1 VEREITLAGLPG
13 GVIVSTYKNNHITKA
28 GEHTVTALLSFD
40 RENYDG
46 PSELSYKLTVARRVV
61 PIPSLAPAMYS
72 GALLSPSVPESSL
85 YSLVDPP
92 RVLHAGRY
100 PVTLHLSDG
109 VNDCFEGSETSET
122 TLFFE
127 VLPMAIRVSIEGV
140 SLYLGEEMYLPE
152 YRVIA
157 GNPLAGDDLGFGVR
171 EVRGGYEYYFENP
184 DYAVTFEGGIVK
196 RIYRLPPAAESALF
210 LGGAALLFIV
220 LSVFGLILLY
230 KKRVRPMAGEGSM
243 ARGSACTYPLFTKD
257 APRALS
263 PSEDAYRIEQKDP
276 PPVYERAA
284 DALPDEKSEPDAQVS
299 EEGGSCV
306 DAVDVATADALI
318 TDALAE
324 ALVMAEERVI
334 YTEGSRHG
342 VINVDTL
349 SAAFAAGE
357 EVDINRLKKKKLI
370 AQDVGYLK
378 VLARGSINKPLTV
391 YADDFSLGAIKMI
404 ALTGGRTFHVKT
416 KRLP

>member
-1 VEREITLAGLPG
+1 M
-13 GVIVSTYKNNHITKA
+13 
-28 GEHTVTALLSFD
+28 
-40 RENYDG
+40 
-46 PSELSYKLTVARRVV
+46 
-61 PIPSLAPAMYS
+61 PI
-72 GALLSPSVPESSL
+72 
-85 YSLVDPP
+85 
-92 RVLHAGRY
+92 
-100 PVTLHLSDG
+100 
-109 VNDCFEGSETSET
+109 C
-122 TLFFE
+122 
-127 VLPMAIRVSIEGV
+127 VSIENV
-140 SLYLGEEMYLPE
+140 SLYLGEKMYLPE

-157 GNPLAGDDLGFGVR
+157 GNPLSGDDLGFGVR
-171 EVRGGYEYYFENP
+171 DVRGGYEYYFENP
-184 DYAVTFEGGIVK
+184 DYAVTCEGGRVE

-210 LGGAALLFIV
+210 LGGAALLFIT

-230 KKRVRPMAGEGSM
+230 KKRVRPMAGGSSV

-257 APRALS
+257 AKRALS
-263 PSEDAYRIEQKDP
+263 PSEDYRIEQKDP
-276 PPVYERAA
+276 PPVCERVP
-284 DALPDEKSEPDAQVS
+284 DALPEEKSEPDEAS
-299 EEGGSCV
+299 EDSSTCV

-324 ALVMAEERVI
+324 ALVMAEERVV

-416 KRLP
+416 KPLP